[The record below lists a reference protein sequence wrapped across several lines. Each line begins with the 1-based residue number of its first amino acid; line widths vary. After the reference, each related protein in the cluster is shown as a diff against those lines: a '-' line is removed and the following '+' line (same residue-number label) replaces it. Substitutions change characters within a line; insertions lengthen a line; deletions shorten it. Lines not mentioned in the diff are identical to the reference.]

1 MTSMDRSNSVKNNTL
16 TLPQLARRAAAMLCA
31 ALAGLAL
38 AGRAA
43 AQATGPLP
51 ASPSQPTPYQ
61 SPLFHNGGAQDPLPA
76 GVPSLF
82 LDSRLQGTPSGL
94 IGGVPTQ
101 IPSYLLGNYD
111 PNNPPTTAG
120 VHYPEHFADGQD
132 PPFGWNAP
140 FDYVPQSVGL
150 QSEDDNDTT
159 APTSG
164 PPATAGFTAT
174 SGWQQVTVDGANG
187 SIASPAAGTATN
199 AEYLR
204 LPAGTDGTATWQL
217 VEPVAGSYT
226 VNVNLPNDLP
236 DINGNPEPRS
246 TDVTYFITVRDAG
259 GVITFSGNATIS
271 QTEANA
277 NQFLAGPFQ
286 IVAGGSVTVTLPR
299 NVATGFNND
308 PKNPYFLVADSMT
321 LQVAVGD
328 VQSTPTVINTESYP
342 EDFKRAQYWGISV
355 PDPGAPPLTVKTTVA
370 DNAPP
375 DVNGTTPILHS
386 GDPAKAGIQSG
397 AVDPRRRIRQLV
409 YFGRREPVYA
419 RSVTLDDSQTGFG
432 NPGGA
437 GPVNDAS
444 ATNGEYRRY
453 GVSAGGYTAT
463 STPVASWLLTVP
475 TAVSA
480 TGYFINVH
488 LPRTPQAGQPNAP
501 ENRLGRVTYTVT
513 DAANNAVISG
523 PVTISQR
530 TFGTD
535 LIVTLPTGALTL
547 DPVKYPKIKVNL
559 FSLTGT
565 NGAPGANTYV
575 VADSVS
581 LTTGNGQGAIY
592 CVDGFT
598 GGVVWRYETP
608 NTPNAG
614 SAPVYSSPAVAKIN
628 VLVTPATATAPA
640 IYANKLVVI
649 VGDNNGLV
657 YCLDAIGNGDGTSN
671 ANAIDP
677 TSSQPIYGAQPGYG
691 TTAPAFDPLNPHI
704 GTTSEYW
711 IYRPD
716 PNLPKYVSG
725 ANAGAVKPQFA
736 FDVSSDLPVPAAFNT
751 ASPTLFVDP
760 NVPTTPDATGTIPA
774 YNGAPPSNAT
784 VYVGNSNGVLY
795 ALDALGVATG
805 GDTQAAFDASG
816 EKFNGSLDV
825 RRSAGHFKFLADGT
839 TPDPQFDPTDGFA
852 PTPQPKWWFTLRGAD
867 PNSPDNPSFADIES
881 APALYIATTVT
892 SVTLAGGATT
902 TTNIYAPTVY
912 IGSAHEMEATS
923 NIGRLYALNGLYGPA
938 GNNGRSDPSTAAGAP
953 GSFNYNIGQRPQINN
968 ADATDWA
975 FPDAYDRTGTD
986 VTKNN
991 HGQSSDKRPRPA
1003 LGNITGSP
1011 VVFTN
1016 ATNFNGITHETNTA
1030 RQTRIY
1036 FAANSGLETI
1046 TAGRKAATRP
1056 DEAQTGRI
1064 WAVNLDGSVGTT
1076 TNSARGVWAFPAAND
1091 PNNAANDTVVEPS
1104 PPMGAFL
1111 HATPAMGFVQFPTTI
1126 TNGDSSTYA
1135 PTDVINTGANGIKGQ
1150 SVPMLYVATRGV
1162 NDTALYAI
1170 DVDGGS
1176 DAQRLI
1182 YRQPSPDSAI
1192 FQSSP
1197 VLITNASV
1205 QGGNGGSV
1213 FVTGGSSFYDYSATP
1228 VSNPIVGQA
1237 FPLIRLNKT
1246 YTTFGPFS
1254 SPAVSATDTSDELTT
1269 AELNAYKAAT
1279 GRTTTVTD
1287 WVYVG
1292 DSTSGL
1298 CRGFTPRDGADAG
1311 IPADAFNAAIPP
1323 YVNPPTATD
1332 LSAPLQAYLVDET
1345 HKKSINYSDRLPF
1358 GKDASGNLAPLPVYE
1373 WGQNVYIRFANAV
1386 PPGTDLTKIVYDQ
1399 SSQTTP
1405 AEGTIGYLQG
1415 GALEFDLSDATQGAN
1430 GTAVNQADHKVI
1442 PPVLITVPGNNSP
1455 LPNGFIQRAD
1465 TDTVNVLRDAS
1476 GKQYI
1481 GAYTYT
1487 IADGSALLNTPGSRR
1502 QVINATQTVEA
1513 YKFTGGRW
1521 SDQGRTKLVAFISN
1535 GNEVTRNTGTA
1546 AAPSYVLSKV
1556 PPIDQPTFGILNPLA
1571 VRGGGTDLFGKN
1583 NGAAVPMG
1591 DTLGPFRGIAN
1602 TTGTISNDPY
1612 DLKALA
1618 NGNEIPQAPPPSSAG
1633 GGGIINPIKPLNDVA
1648 NAAFFPPTIP
1658 NVVVTATGLIRHN
1671 DSGDNADAT
1680 AQAMP
1685 PSGSVNFNTNDGLKV
1700 PTGLPPGSLPI
1711 ANFGSTFAPYALDL
1725 GDRSALG
1732 LIAQGL
1738 RAKANTTSGG
1748 GDAGLYWN
1756 DNTANATGHDSV
1768 VNFLPWET
1776 APPVGSFLNGSTN
1789 SSQDYPNIS
1798 PSNISVILHPYNG
1811 GAADMTLGQANLTR
1825 AVAGTSSAGT
1835 NTDVV
1840 RTRTVYANPVQF
1852 HVSVQRFQSANQQL
1866 YREFP
1871 KFPNQPVS
1879 PTSSNYDLSGQISP
1893 ADLTTNAN
1901 NTFPMGY
1908 VTTRRIY
1915 VPNRNGFYR
1924 NGAAFREV
1932 RVYTGVPPDYGIQMA
1947 DATVA
1952 EGPVPSGFGIQTSHD
1967 GSLNPTNPLDPTS
1980 PLGTFNPYNLL
1991 FQDYFQPLTIHNTG
2005 NVNLLNVHLDQKQLR
2020 PINGIPTPVA
2030 LPLVSD
2036 ALDNTSFI
2044 PGYDYQDITGARFG
2058 RFGANNTPEQSYLI
2072 RSSLDTDLVIPYGHN
2087 PYIVKDPNTGAT
2099 HLDVYP
2105 GATFHKAQV
2114 GSAQP
2119 SALSVPDA
2127 PDSFTPGATLD
2138 VAPVN
2143 PQTKAANPYPTLQ
2156 ADPNNYGLPYKTA
2169 PFVSAAIPFGTPVG
2183 SYHGLL
2189 QAFEGVD
2196 PTGYSTVAAGND
2208 PGSVKQGPYALQG
2221 AFSGLTRLIF
2231 PPRYG
2236 GAVGGIGTPNPNNPL
2251 PDTILSTQGGSDA
2264 TGAPNPAVSLM
2275 PNSTP
2280 TATVLNVKVVE
2291 DRMTDGA
2298 TYGGVPMVDQPP
2310 LPNNTP
2316 PYTPPPA
2323 VPDFAP
2329 AAYRDKNS
2337 GNLSVYWTSG
2347 RGARTSANAQFNIYQ
2362 ALVPMV
2368 NGAFLPVNPAA
2379 TNTYVPQ
2386 WWTSLA
2392 NDSAGYT
2399 GTYPF
2404 RTLNPALA
2412 ANAGTNSGLTI
2423 AQDAQNLGT
2432 VYAFGVNVQAPPL
2445 PGVSAYQNTLLC
2457 YPVTASTGALG
2468 SAQPITNDPTQV
2480 KYGVKGLSC
2489 LPSPGQPQ
2497 IFTRNLWAFWTAT
2510 TRGRTAIYYNSQD
2523 PTTNL
2528 WVPAGGSNTPS
2539 TIGLLPIPAGLTAVA
2554 DPAPLLVF
2562 GNVLVNGTPQLQAT
2576 IEVTYSGTAP
2586 DGNVDLYQSRYQP
2599 DGAPTNPKPYQLDL
2613 VPFPAVTEILTA
2625 TGQPGGWYQARDVA
2639 WSRTSQLN
2647 LFVGGQP
2654 ILYDTSVTPAKPLFS
2669 RAVFD
2674 KASGLLVL
2682 TGIQNRVI
2690 SSAPTTIYAFANTA
2704 PTGTVT
2710 AYVDL
2715 ATGRVRFTATPNATV
2730 TAFFSP
2736 LARRITN
2743 DSRADTGPITFLD
2756 GNYKVNAAA
2765 PYLNGVKAD
2774 RRWYVWRKSGAGG
2787 ATPSASLYYKTQRLT
2802 LFLPSPIGISI
2813 PSSGNPATLLL
2824 KSVIVNG
2831 TDVTPYV
2838 DVDYARGRIYFPI
2851 DANGTITEGQTATV
2865 TYAPANTVTATN
2877 TQGNN
2882 ITTASDTLHTIQWQD
2897 EEHTGGAPPPTDT
2910 PTGLSAVT
2918 DTLLPIAQVV
2928 NENNVSAFLDT
2939 DAYNNYYTSPT
2950 NFNLSYP
2957 HKVWLF
2963 WNSTRNGTADLYY
2976 ETINPLF
2983 TAGP

>member
-16 TLPQLARRAAAMLCA
+16 TIPKLARRAAAMLCA

-43 AQATGPLP
+43 AQVTGPLP
-51 ASPSQPTPYQ
+51 ASPGQPTPYQ
-61 SPLFHNGGAQDPLPA
+61 SPLFHNGGAQDPLPT

-101 IPSYLLGNYD
+101 IPSYLLGDYD

-120 VHYPEHFADGQD
+120 AHFPEHFADGQD
-132 PPFGWNAP
+132 PPGFWNAP
-140 FDYVPQSVGL
+140 FDYVPRGAGR
-150 QSEDDNDTT
+150 QSEDDSDTT

-199 AEYLR
+199 GEYLR
-204 LPAGTDGTATWQL
+204 LPSGTDGTATWQL

-236 DINGNPEPRS
+236 DINNNVEPRS
-246 TDVTYFITVRDAG
+246 TNVTYFIVVRDAG

-271 QTEANA
+271 QTDANA
-277 NQFLAGPFQ
+277 NEFLAGPFQ
-286 IVAGGSVTVTLPR
+286 VVAGGSVTVTLPR
-299 NVATGFNND
+299 NVATGLNND
-308 PKNPYFLVADSMT
+308 PKNPYYIVADSMT

-328 VQSTPTVINTESYP
+328 VQSTPTAINYESYP
-342 EDFKRAQYWGISV
+342 EDFKRAKYWGRSR
-355 PDPGAPPLTVKTTVA
+355 PTAPAVGTTPA
-370 DNAPP
+370 QQNAPP
-375 DVNGTTPILHS
+375 DT
-386 GDPAKAGIQSG
+386 DPASG
-397 AVDPRRRIRQLV
+397 APNLRSGATDMNDPGHVYPVHAANANHRIRQLV
-409 YFGRREPVYA
+409 YFGRREPVLT
-419 RSVTLDDSQTGFG
+419 RSVTLDDSQTGFTTT
-432 NPGGA
+432 GG
-437 GPVNDAS
+437 GQVSDVS

-453 GVSAGGYTAT
+453 TVSSAAT
-463 STPVASWLLTVP
+463 TQPVASWTLTTP
-475 TAVSA
+475 TTASA
-480 TGYFINVH
+480 NGYFINVH
-488 LPRTPQAGQPNAP
+488 IPRIPQAGQLLSPT
-501 ENRLGRVTYTVT
+501 ENRLGRTIYTVT
-513 DAANNAVISG
+513 DATTGAILG
-523 PVTISQR
+523 LGKPVTISQK

-535 LIVTLPTGALTL
+535 LIATLPTGALALT
-547 DPVKYPKIKVNL
+547 PGQKINVNL
-559 FSLTGT
+559 FNFIGT
-565 NGAPGANTYV
+565 NTIPTAPTTYV

-592 CVDGFT
+592 CVDGFN
-598 GGVVWRYETP
+598 GDVVWRFETP

-614 SAPVYSSPAVAKIN
+614 SAPVYSSPAVARIN
-628 VLVTPATATAPA
+628 VLVTPAGPGGTPA
-640 IYANKLVVI
+640 AVYANKLVVI

-677 TSSQPIYGAQPGYG
+677 ASGQPIYGAQPSYG
-691 TTAPAFDPLNPHI
+691 TTAPAFDPLNPHV

-716 PNLPKYVSG
+716 PNLPKYVFG

-751 ASPTLFVDP
+751 ASPTVFVDP
-760 NVPTTPDATGTIPA
+760 NVPTAPDASGSIPA
-774 YNGAPPSNAT
+774 FNGAPPSNAT

-839 TPDPQFDPTDGFA
+839 TPDPQFVPADGFA

-902 TTNIYAPTVY
+902 TTNTYAPTVY

-953 GSFNYNIGQRPQINN
+953 GSFNYNIGQRPQIKTG
-968 ADATDWA
+968 DATDWA

-991 HGQSSDKRPRPA
+991 QGQSSDKRPRPA
-1003 LGNITGSP
+1003 LGNLTGSP

-1036 FAANSGLETI
+1036 FAANSGLETT

-1076 TNSARGVWAFPAAND
+1076 TNSTRGVWAFPAAND

-1111 HATPAMGFVQFPTTI
+1111 HATPAMGFVQFPKTI
-1126 TNGDSSTYA
+1126 TNGDGSAYA
-1135 PTDVINTGANGIKGQ
+1135 PTDAINNGANGIKGQ

-1162 NDTALYAI
+1162 DDTALYAI
-1170 DVDGGS
+1170 DVDGG
-1176 DAQRLI
+1176 DDTQRLI
-1182 YRQPSPDSAI
+1182 YREASPDGTI

-1197 VLITNASV
+1197 ALITNASA

-1213 FVTGGSSFYDYSATP
+1213 FLTGGSTFYDYSATP
-1228 VSNPIVGQA
+1228 VSSPFGGQN

-1246 YTTFGPFS
+1246 YTTYGPFS
-1254 SPAVSATDTSDELTT
+1254 SPTVSATETT
-1269 AELNAYKAAT
+1269 DLLPGAT
-1279 GRTTTVTD
+1279 GPIMTD

-1292 DSTSGL
+1292 DSNDGL
-1298 CRGFTPRDGADAG
+1298 CKALTPIDAADIG
-1311 IPADAFNAAIPP
+1311 IPIDALNAI
-1323 YVNPPTATD
+1323 NPPGPNPPDAPD
-1332 LSAPLQAYLVDET
+1332 LSAPLQAYLVDES
-1345 HKKSINYSDRLPF
+1345 HKKSTNFSDRLPI
-1358 GKDASGNLAPLPVYE
+1358 GKTAPLPVYE

-1399 SSQTTP
+1399 SNQTTP
-1405 AEGTIGYLQG
+1405 VEGTIGYAQG
-1415 GALEFDLSDATQGAN
+1415 GALEFDLSDAMQGAN
-1430 GTAVNQADHKVI
+1430 GAAVTPADHAVI

-1465 TDTVNVLRDAS
+1465 TDTINVLRDKY

-1487 IADGSALLNTPGSRR
+1487 IADGSERLNTPGSRR
-1502 QVINATQTVEA
+1502 RVLNATQTVEVWQ
-1513 YKFTGGRW
+1513 FTNGQW
-1521 SDQGRTKLVAFISN
+1521 SDKNRTTKLVAFISN

-1546 AAPSYVLSKV
+1546 AAPVYVLSPV
-1556 PPIDQPTFGILNPLA
+1556 PPVDQPTFGILNPLA

-1583 NGAAVPMG
+1583 NGAALPIG
-1591 DTLGPFRGIAN
+1591 DTLGPFRGIVN

-1618 NGNEIPQAPPPSSAG
+1618 NGNEIPQAPPPSSSG
-1633 GGGIINPIKPLNDVA
+1633 GGGVINPIKPLNDVA

-1700 PTGLPPGSLPI
+1700 PTGLPL

-1776 APPVGSFLNGSTN
+1776 PPPAGSFLNGSTN

-1852 HVSVQRFQSANQQL
+1852 HVSVPRFQSANQQL
-1866 YREFP
+1866 YREFR
-1871 KFPNQPVS
+1871 NQPVS
-1879 PTSSNYDLSGQISP
+1879 ATSSNYDLSGQISP

-1908 VTTRRIY
+1908 VTTRLIY
-1915 VPNRNGFYR
+1915 VPDRNGSYR
-1924 NGAAFREV
+1924 TGAAFREV

-1952 EGPVPSGFGIQTSHD
+1952 EGPVPSGFGVQTSHD

-2020 PINGIPTPVA
+2020 PINGTPTPVA

-2044 PGYDYQDITGARFG
+2044 PGYDPNGALTGPRFG
-2058 RFGANNTPEQSYLI
+2058 KFGANNEQEDSYLI
-2072 RSSLDTDLVIPYGHN
+2072 RSSLDSDLVAAYGHN
-2087 PYIVKDPNTGAT
+2087 PAIANGTVNGTP
-2099 HLDVYP
+2099 LLSIYP

-2114 GSAQP
+2114 GSGQP
-2119 SALSVPDA
+2119 STLFVPDS
-2127 PDSFTPGATLD
+2127 PEGFTPGASLNVPQTNHPTLD
-2138 VAPVN
+2138 SDPSNTYTYNSTGSPV
-2143 PQTKAANPYPTLQ
+2143 Q
-2156 ADPNNYGLPYKTA
+2156 LPFKTS

-2183 SYHGLL
+2183 SYHGSL
-2189 QAFEGVD
+2189 QLFEGLD
-2196 PTGYSTVAAGND
+2196 PRGYSTVVTNS
-2208 PGSVKQGPYALQG
+2208 PGGSGTYT
-2221 AFSGLTRLIF
+2221 GLTAQIF
-2231 PPRYG
+2231 PPKYG
-2236 GAVGGIGTPNPNNPL
+2236 GAVGGLGVPAPVANGRPR
-2251 PDTILSTQGGSDA
+2251 DTIEI
-2264 TGAPNPAVSLM
+2264 APSGSLM
-2275 PNSTP
+2275 PNSSTSSTGP

-2291 DRMTDGA
+2291 DRMTDGS
-2298 TYGGVPMVDQPP
+2298 TYGAVPQIDPFGAGPKDKNGIP
-2310 LPNNTP
+2310 LST
-2316 PYTPPPA
+2316 
-2323 VPDFAP
+2323 PDFAP
-2329 AAYRDKNS
+2329 AAFRDPTS
-2337 GNLSVYWTSG
+2337 GNLSIYWTSG
-2347 RGARTSANAQFNIYQ
+2347 RTTTNSTSPFNVWAAN
-2362 ALVPMV
+2362 VP
-2368 NGAFLPVNPAA
+2368 F
-2379 TNTYVPQ
+2379 
-2386 WWTSLA
+2386 
-2392 NDSAGYT
+2392 
-2399 GTYPF
+2399 
-2404 RTLNPALA
+2404 TLNPAN
-2412 ANAGTNSGLTI
+2412 NATQQGYFLPSDPTQYWWKPVAPLTSGTGTNSGLTV
-2423 AQDAQNLGT
+2423 AQDSLNLSSF
-2432 VYAFGVNVQAPPL
+2432 YAFGVNVQSTATTP
-2445 PGVSAYQNTLLC
+2445 YNNTLFAF
-2457 YPVTASTGALG
+2457 PITPRTGGLG
-2468 SAQPITNDPTQV
+2468 AGAPITNDPTQV
-2480 KYGVKGLSC
+2480 KYGVKGLIANSRTNFKR
-2489 LPSPGQPQ
+2489 S
-2497 IFTRNLWAFWTAT
+2497 LWAFWTAT
-2510 TRGRTAIYYNSQD
+2510 TRGRTAIYYNSAD
-2523 PTTNL
+2523 PASTTGSPWL
-2528 WVPAGGSNTPS
+2528 PVPGSTPPS
-2539 TIGLLPIPAGLTAVA
+2539 TTGLLPIPAGLTAVA
-2554 DPAPLLVF
+2554 DPAPMLMY
-2562 GNVLVNGTPQLQAT
+2562 GNVSTASGPQLEAT

-2599 DGAPTNPKPYQLDL
+2599 DGTPGNPKPYQLDL
-2613 VPFPAVTEILTA
+2613 LPFPAVTEILTA

>member
-43 AQATGPLP
+43 AQVTGPLP
-51 ASPSQPTPYQ
+51 ASPGQPTPYQ
-61 SPLFHNGGAQDPLPA
+61 SPLFHNGGAQDPLPT

-120 VHYPEHFADGQD
+120 SHFPEHFADGQD
-132 PPFGWNAP
+132 PPGFWNAP
-140 FDYVPQSVGL
+140 FDYVPRGAGL
-150 QSEDDNDTT
+150 QTEDDSDTT

-199 AEYLR
+199 GEYLR
-204 LPAGTDGTATWQL
+204 LPSGTDGTATWQL

-236 DINGNPEPRS
+236 DINNNVEPRS
-246 TDVTYFITVRDAG
+246 TNVTYFIVVRDAG

-271 QTEANA
+271 QTDANA
-277 NQFLAGPFQ
+277 NEFLAGPFQ
-286 IVAGGSVTVTLPR
+286 VVAGGSVTVTLPR
-299 NVATGFNND
+299 NVATGLNND
-308 PKNPYFLVADSMT
+308 PKNPYYIVADSMT

-328 VQSTPTVINTESYP
+328 VQSTPTAINYESYP
-342 EDFKRAQYWGISV
+342 EDFKRAKYWGRSR
-355 PDPGAPPLTVKTTVA
+355 PTGTAPAVGTTPA
-370 DNAPP
+370 QQNAPP
-375 DVNGTTPILHS
+375 DTDPASGAPILR
-386 GDPAKAGIQSG
+386 SG
-397 AVDPRRRIRQLV
+397 ATDANDPGRVYPVHAADARHRIRQLV
-409 YFGRREPVYA
+409 YFGRREPVLT
-419 RSVTLDDSQTGFG
+419 RSVTLDDSQTGFTS
-432 NPGGA
+432 A
-437 GPVNDAS
+437 GIASQQNDFS

-453 GVSAGGYTAT
+453 GVSAGSYTAA

-535 LIVTLPTGALTL
+535 LIVTLPTGAL
-547 DPVKYPKIKVNL
+547 DPVLHPQIKVNL
-559 FSLTGT
+559 FNLTGT
-565 NGAPGANTYV
+565 ASAPGATYV

-592 CVDGFT
+592 CVDGFN
-598 GGVVWRYETP
+598 GGVVWRFETP

-614 SAPVYSSPAVAKIN
+614 SAPVYSSPAVARIN
-628 VLVTPATATAPA
+628 VLVTPAGPGGTPA
-640 IYANKLVVI
+640 AVYANKLVVI

-677 TSSQPIYGAQPGYG
+677 ASGQPIYGAQPGYG
-691 TTAPAFDPLNPHI
+691 TPAPAFDPANPHV

-751 ASPTLFVDP
+751 ASPTVFVDP
-760 NVPTTPDATGTIPA
+760 NVPTAPDATGTIPA
-774 YNGAPPSNAT
+774 FNGAPPSNAT

-805 GDTQAAFDASG
+805 GDTQAAFNASG

-825 RRSAGHFKFLADGT
+825 RPSAGHFKFLANGT
-839 TPDPQFDPTDGFA
+839 TPDPQFDPADGFA

-953 GSFNYNIGQRPQINN
+953 GSFNYNIGQRPQINTG
-968 ADATDWA
+968 DATDWA
-975 FPDAYDRTGTD
+975 FPDAYDRTGGD
-986 VTKNN
+986 VTSGNK
-991 HGQSSDKRPRPA
+991 GQSSDKKPRPA

-1036 FAANSGLETI
+1036 FAANSGLETT

-1076 TNSARGVWAFPAAND
+1076 TNSTRGVWAFPSAND

-1126 TNGDSSTYA
+1126 TNGDGSAYA
-1135 PTDVINTGANGIKGQ
+1135 PTDAINNGANGIKGQ

-1162 NDTALYAI
+1162 DDTALYAI
-1170 DVDGGS
+1170 DVDGG
-1176 DAQRLI
+1176 DDTQRLI
-1182 YRQPSPDSAI
+1182 YREASPDGTI

-1197 VLITNASV
+1197 ALITNASA

-1213 FVTGGSSFYDYSATP
+1213 FLTGGSTFYDYSATP
-1228 VSNPIVGQA
+1228 VSSPFGGQN

-1246 YTTFGPFS
+1246 YTTYGPFS
-1254 SPAVSATDTSDELTT
+1254 SPTVSATETT
-1269 AELNAYKAAT
+1269 DLLPGAT
-1279 GRTTTVTD
+1279 GPIMTD

-1292 DSTSGL
+1292 DSNDGL
-1298 CRGFTPRDGADAG
+1298 CKALTPIDAADIG
-1311 IPADAFNAAIPP
+1311 IPIDALNAI
-1323 YVNPPTATD
+1323 NPPGPNPPDAPD
-1332 LSAPLQAYLVDET
+1332 LSAPLQAYLVDES
-1345 HKKSINYSDRLPF
+1345 HKKSTNFSDRLPI
-1358 GKDASGNLAPLPVYE
+1358 GKTAPLPVYE

-1399 SSQTTP
+1399 SNQTTP
-1405 AEGTIGYLQG
+1405 VEGTIGYAQG
-1415 GALEFDLSDATQGAN
+1415 GALEFDLSDAMQGAN
-1430 GTAVNQADHKVI
+1430 GAAVTPADHAVI

-1465 TDTVNVLRDAS
+1465 TDTINVLRDKY

-1487 IADGSALLNTPGSRR
+1487 IADGSERLNTPGSRR
-1502 QVINATQTVEA
+1502 RVLNATQTVKV
-1513 YKFTGGRW
+1513 YKYQVGGGFKPTG
-1521 SDQGRTKLVAFISN
+1521 QTTKLVAFISN

-1546 AAPSYVLSKV
+1546 AAPVYVLSPV
-1556 PPIDQPTFGILNPLA
+1556 PPVDQPTFGILNPLA

-1583 NGAAVPMG
+1583 NGAALPIG
-1591 DTLGPFRGIAN
+1591 DTLGPFRGIVN

-1618 NGNEIPQAPPPSSAG
+1618 NGNKIPQAPPPSSSG
-1633 GGGIINPIKPLNDVA
+1633 GGGVINPIKPLNDAA

-1700 PTGLPPGSLPI
+1700 PTGLPL

-1776 APPVGSFLNGSTN
+1776 PPPAGSFLNGSTN

-1852 HVSVQRFQSANQQL
+1852 HVSVPRFQSANQQL
-1866 YREFP
+1866 YREFR
-1871 KFPNQPVS
+1871 NQPVS
-1879 PTSSNYDLSGQISP
+1879 ATSSNYDLSGQISP

-1908 VTTRRIY
+1908 VTTRLIY
-1915 VPNRNGFYR
+1915 VPDRNGSYR
-1924 NGAAFREV
+1924 TGAAFREV

-1952 EGPVPSGFGIQTSHD
+1952 EGPVPSGFGVQTSHD

-2020 PINGIPTPVA
+2020 PINGTPTPVA

-2044 PGYDYQDITGARFG
+2044 PGYDPNGALTGPRFG
-2058 RFGANNTPEQSYLI
+2058 KFGANNEQEDSYLI
-2072 RSSLDTDLVIPYGHN
+2072 RSSLDSDLVAAYGHN
-2087 PYIVKDPNTGAT
+2087 PAIANGTVNGTVNGTP
-2099 HLDVYP
+2099 LLSIYP

-2114 GSAQP
+2114 GSGQP
-2119 SALSVPDA
+2119 STLFVPDS
-2127 PDSFTPGATLD
+2127 PEGFTPGASLNVPQTNHPTLD
-2138 VAPVN
+2138 SDPSNTYTYNSTGSPV
-2143 PQTKAANPYPTLQ
+2143 Q
-2156 ADPNNYGLPYKTA
+2156 LPFKTS

-2183 SYHGLL
+2183 SYHGSL
-2189 QAFEGVD
+2189 QLFEGLD
-2196 PTGYSTVAAGND
+2196 PRGYSTVVTNS
-2208 PGSVKQGPYALQG
+2208 PGGSGTYT
-2221 AFSGLTRLIF
+2221 GLTAQIF
-2231 PPRYG
+2231 PPKYG
-2236 GAVGGIGTPNPNNPL
+2236 GAVGGLGVPAPVANGRPR
-2251 PDTILSTQGGSDA
+2251 DTIEI
-2264 TGAPNPAVSLM
+2264 APSGSLM
-2275 PNSTP
+2275 PNSSTSSTGP

-2291 DRMTDGA
+2291 DRMTDGS
-2298 TYGGVPMVDQPP
+2298 TYGAVPQIDPFGAGPKDKNGIP
-2310 LPNNTP
+2310 LST
-2316 PYTPPPA
+2316 
-2323 VPDFAP
+2323 PDFAP
-2329 AAYRDKNS
+2329 AAFRDPTS
-2337 GNLSVYWTSG
+2337 GNLSIYWTSG
-2347 RGARTSANAQFNIYQ
+2347 RTTTNSTSPFNVWAAN
-2362 ALVPMV
+2362 VP
-2368 NGAFLPVNPAA
+2368 F
-2379 TNTYVPQ
+2379 
-2386 WWTSLA
+2386 
-2392 NDSAGYT
+2392 
-2399 GTYPF
+2399 
-2404 RTLNPALA
+2404 TLNPAN
-2412 ANAGTNSGLTI
+2412 NATQQGYFLPSDPTQYWWKPVAPLTSGTGTNSGLTV
-2423 AQDAQNLGT
+2423 AQDSLNLSSF
-2432 VYAFGVNVQAPPL
+2432 YAFGVNVQSTATTP
-2445 PGVSAYQNTLLC
+2445 YNNTLFAF
-2457 YPVTASTGALG
+2457 PITPRTGGLG
-2468 SAQPITNDPTQV
+2468 AGAPITNDPTQV
-2480 KYGVKGLSC
+2480 KYGVKGLIANSRTNFKH
-2489 LPSPGQPQ
+2489 S
-2497 IFTRNLWAFWTAT
+2497 LWAFWTAT
-2510 TRGRTAIYYNSQD
+2510 TRGRTAIYYNSAD
-2523 PTTNL
+2523 PASTTGSPWL
-2528 WVPAGGSNTPS
+2528 PVPGSTPPS
-2539 TIGLLPIPAGLTAVA
+2539 TTGLLPIPAGLTAVA
-2554 DPAPLLVF
+2554 DPAPMLMY
-2562 GNVLVNGTPQLQAT
+2562 GNVSTASGPQLEAT

-2599 DGAPTNPKPYQLDL
+2599 DGTPGNPKPYQLDL
-2613 VPFPAVTEILTA
+2613 LPFPAVTEILTA

>member
-1 MTSMDRSNSVKNNTL
+1 MDRSNSVKNNTL

-31 ALAGLAL
+31 ALAGLGL
-38 AGRAA
+38 ARGAA
-43 AQATGPLP
+43 AQGPLP
-51 ASPSQPTPYQ
+51 ASPTVPTPYQ
-61 SPLFHNGGAQDPLPA
+61 SPLFHNGGAQDPPPT

-132 PPFGWNAP
+132 PPGFWNAP
-140 FDYVPQSVGL
+140 FDYVPRGAGL
-150 QSEDDNDTT
+150 QTEDDSDTT

-187 SIASPAAGTATN
+187 SIASPAAGTATHG
-199 AEYLR
+199 EYLR
-204 LPAGTDGTATWQL
+204 LPSGTDGTATWQL

-236 DINGNPEPRS
+236 DINNNVEPRS
-246 TDVTYFITVRDAG
+246 TNVTYFIVVRDAG

-271 QTEANA
+271 QTDANA
-277 NQFLAGPFQ
+277 NEFLAGPFQ
-286 IVAGGSVTVTLPR
+286 VVAGGSVTVTLPR
-299 NVATGFNND
+299 NVTTGLNND
-308 PKNPYFLVADSMT
+308 PKNPYYIVADSMR

-328 VQSTPTVINTESYP
+328 VQSTPTAINYESYP
-342 EDFKRAQYWGISV
+342 EDFKRAKYWGRSR
-355 PDPGAPPLTVKTTVA
+355 PTAPAVGTTPA
-370 DNAPP
+370 QQNAPP
-375 DVNGTTPILHS
+375 DTDPASGAPILR
-386 GDPAKAGIQSG
+386 SG
-397 AVDPRRRIRQLV
+397 ATDANDPGRVYPVHAADARHRIRQLV
-409 YFGRREPVYA
+409 YFGRREPVLT
-419 RSVTLDDSQTGFG
+419 RSVTLDDSQTGFTTT
-432 NPGGA
+432 GG
-437 GPVNDAS
+437 GQVSDVS

-453 GVSAGGYTAT
+453 TVSSAAT
-463 STPVASWLLTVP
+463 TQPVASWTLTTP
-475 TAVSA
+475 TTASA
-480 TGYFINVH
+480 NGYFINVH
-488 LPRTPQAGQPNAP
+488 IPRIPQAGQLLSPT
-501 ENRLGRVTYTVT
+501 ENRLGRTIYTVT
-513 DAANNAVISG
+513 DATTGAILG
-523 PVTISQR
+523 LGKPVTISQK

-535 LIVTLPTGALTL
+535 LIATLPTGALALT
-547 DPVKYPKIKVNL
+547 PGQKINVNL
-559 FSLTGT
+559 FNFIGT
-565 NGAPGANTYV
+565 NTIPTAPTTYV

-592 CVDGFT
+592 CVDGFN
-598 GGVVWRYETP
+598 GDVVWRFETP

-614 SAPVYSSPAVAKIN
+614 SAPVYSSPAVARIN
-628 VLVTPATATAPA
+628 VLVTPAGPGGTPA
-640 IYANKLVVI
+640 AVYANKLVVI

-671 ANAIDP
+671 AKAIDP
-677 TSSQPIYGAQPGYG
+677 ASGQPIYGLQPSYG
-691 TTAPAFDPLNPHI
+691 TTAPAFDPLNPHV

-716 PNLPKYVSG
+716 PNLPKYVFG

-751 ASPTLFVDP
+751 ASPTVFVDP
-760 NVPTTPDATGTIPA
+760 NVPTAPDASGSIPA
-774 YNGAPPSNAT
+774 FNGAPPSNAT

-805 GDTQAAFDASG
+805 GDTRAAFDASG

-825 RRSAGHFKFLADGT
+825 RPSAGHFKFLADGT
-839 TPDPQFDPTDGFA
+839 TPDPQFVPGDGFA

-902 TTNIYAPTVY
+902 TTNTYAPTVY

-953 GSFNYNIGQRPQINN
+953 GSFNYNIGQRPQINTG
-968 ADATDWA
+968 DATDWA
-975 FPDAYDRTGTD
+975 FPDAYDRTDTD

-991 HGQSSDKRPRPA
+991 QGQSSDKRPRPA
-1003 LGNITGSP
+1003 LGNLTGSP

-1036 FAANSGLETI
+1036 FAANSGLETT

-1076 TNSARGVWAFPAAND
+1076 TNSTRGVWAFPAAND

-1111 HATPAMGFVQFPTTI
+1111 HATPAMGFVQFPKTI
-1126 TNGDSSTYA
+1126 TNGDGSAYA
-1135 PTDVINTGANGIKGQ
+1135 PTDAINNGANGIKGQ

-1162 NDTALYAI
+1162 DDTALYAI
-1170 DVDGGS
+1170 DVDGG
-1176 DAQRLI
+1176 DDTQRLI
-1182 YRQPSPDSAI
+1182 YREASPVGTF

-1197 VLITNASV
+1197 ALITNASA

-1213 FVTGGSSFYDYSATP
+1213 FLTGGSTFYDYSATP
-1228 VSNPIVGQA
+1228 VSSPLGGQN

-1246 YTTFGPFS
+1246 YTTYGPFS
-1254 SPAVSATDTSDELTT
+1254 SPTVSATETT
-1269 AELNAYKAAT
+1269 DLLPGAT
-1279 GRTTTVTD
+1279 GPIMTD

-1292 DSTSGL
+1292 DSNDGL
-1298 CRGFTPRDGADAG
+1298 CKALTPIDAADIG
-1311 IPADAFNAAIPP
+1311 IPIDALNAI
-1323 YVNPPTATD
+1323 NPPGPNPPDAPD
-1332 LSAPLQAYLVDET
+1332 LSAPLQAYLVDES
-1345 HKKSINYSDRLPF
+1345 HKKSTNFSDRLPI
-1358 GKDASGNLAPLPVYE
+1358 GKTAPLPVYE

-1399 SSQTTP
+1399 SNQTTP
-1405 AEGTIGYLQG
+1405 VEGTIGYAQG
-1415 GALEFDLSDATQGAN
+1415 GALEFDLSDAMQGAN
-1430 GTAVNQADHKVI
+1430 GAAVTPADHAVI

-1465 TDTVNVLRDAS
+1465 TDTINVLRDKY

-1487 IADGSALLNTPGSRR
+1487 IADGSERLNTPGSRR
-1502 QVINATQTVEA
+1502 RVLNATQTVEVWQ
-1513 YKFTGGRW
+1513 FTNGQW
-1521 SDQGRTKLVAFISN
+1521 SDKNRTTKLVAFISN

-1546 AAPSYVLSKV
+1546 AAPVYVLSPV
-1556 PPIDQPTFGILNPLA
+1556 PPVDQPTFGILNPLA

-1583 NGAAVPMG
+1583 NGAALPIG
-1591 DTLGPFRGIAN
+1591 DTLGPFRGIVN

-1633 GGGIINPIKPLNDVA
+1633 GGGVINPIKPLNDPA

-1852 HVSVQRFQSANQQL
+1852 HVSVLRFQPANQQL
-1866 YREFP
+1866 YRELP

-1952 EGPVPSGFGIQTSHD
+1952 EGPVPSGFGIQT
-1967 GSLNPTNPLDPTS
+1967 GSYGIQTNTYGLLEDPVSASNPLGS
-1980 PLGTFNPYNLL
+1980 HTFEPYNQK
-1991 FQDYFQPLTIHNTG
+1991 FQGYFLPLTIHNTG
-2005 NVNLLNVHLDQKQLR
+2005 NVNLLNVHLDQKQNYNSR
-2020 PINGIPTPVA
+2020 FTP
-2030 LPLVSD
+2030 LLLISD
-2036 ALDNTSFI
+2036 ALDPTSAI
-2044 PGYDYQDITGARFG
+2044 PGYDNNAALTGQRSGTFG
-2058 RFGANNTPEQSYLI
+2058 SIPELPFLV
-2072 RSSLDTDLVIPYGHN
+2072 RSSLDTDLAAAFGHN
-2087 PYIVKDPNTGAT
+2087 PYILNGTPSNGTP
-2099 HLDVYP
+2099 LINIYP
-2105 GATFHKAQV
+2105 GTTFHKAQV
-2114 GSAQP
+2114 GSGQP
-2119 SALSVPDA
+2119 STLSVPDS
-2127 PDSFTPGATLD
+2127 PEGFTPGASLD
-2138 VAPVN
+2138 VTPDGKPTHNPDPSNRYQYNSSSTPVS
-2143 PQTKAANPYPTLQ
+2143 
-2156 ADPNNYGLPYKTA
+2156 LPFKTT
-2169 PFVSAAIPFGTPVG
+2169 PFVSTAIPFGTPVG

-2196 PTGYSTVAAGND
+2196 PTGYSNVAAGND

-2251 PDTILSTQGGSDA
+2251 PDTILSTQGGFDA

-2291 DRMTDGA
+2291 DRMTDGSTFGA
-2298 TYGGVPMVDQPP
+2298 VPMVDQPP

-2329 AAYRDKNS
+2329 AAYRDSTS
-2337 GNLSVYWTSG
+2337 GNLAVYWTSG
-2347 RGARTSANAQFNIYQ
+2347 RGTGLNAQFNIYQ

-2368 NGAFLPVNPAA
+2368 KDANGNIAFLPVDPLAPA
-2379 TNTYVPQ
+2379 NYVPQ

-2392 NDSAGYT
+2392 SDTGGYT
-2399 GTYPF
+2399 GTAPN
-2404 RTLNPALA
+2404 RALVPALA
-2412 ANAGTNSGLTI
+2412 SNAGTNSGLTI
-2423 AQDAQNLGT
+2423 AQNGGM
-2432 VYAFGVNVQAPPL
+2432 VGAFAVNVQAPPL
-2445 PGVSAYQNTLLC
+2445 TASYQNTLLY
-2457 YPVTASTGALG
+2457 YPVTANTGALG
-2468 SAQPITNDPTQV
+2468 TAQPITSDPSQV
-2480 KYGVKGLSC
+2480 KYGVKGLSTNTAFSNTT
-2489 LPSPGQPQ
+2489 P
-2497 IFTRNLWAFWTAT
+2497 NLWAFWTAT

-2523 PTTNL
+2523 PTSKA
-2528 WVPAGGSNTPS
+2528 WAPAAGSKTPS
-2539 TIGLLPIPAGLTAVA
+2539 TTGLLPIPAGLTAVA
-2554 DPAPLLVF
+2554 DPAPLLVY
-2562 GNVLVNGTPQLQAT
+2562 GNVLVNGTPQLEAT

-2599 DGAPTNPKPYQLDL
+2599 DAKTASLLDL
-2613 VPFPAVTEILTA
+2613 VPYPAVTEILAA

-2647 LFVGGQP
+2647 LFVNGTP
-2654 ILYDTSVTPAKPLFS
+2654 ILYDTTKNPVAPLFS

-2715 ATGRVRFTATPNATV
+2715 ATGRVRFTATPSATV

-2736 LARRITN
+2736 LARRITS
-2743 DSRADTGPITFLD
+2743 DSRADIGPVTFLD
-2756 GNYKVNAAA
+2756 GNYKLNAAA
-2765 PYLNGVKAD
+2765 PYLVNGVKAD

-2813 PSSGNPATLLL
+2813 PSAGNPATLLL

-2897 EEHTGGAPPPTDT
+2897 EEHTGGSPPPTDT
-2910 PTGLSAVT
+2910 PTGLSAIT

-2939 DAYNNYYTSPT
+2939 DAYNNSITTTPPD
-2950 NFNLSYP
+2950 LSHP

>member
-132 PPFGWNAP
+132 PPGFWNAP
-140 FDYVPQSVGL
+140 FDYVPRGAGL
-150 QSEDDNDTT
+150 QSEDDSDTT

-164 PPATAGFTAT
+164 PPATAGFTAP

-199 AEYLR
+199 GEYLR
-204 LPAGTDGTATWQL
+204 LPSGTDGTATWQL

-236 DINGNPEPRS
+236 DINNNVEPRS
-246 TDVTYFITVRDAG
+246 TNVTYFIVVRDAG

-271 QTEANA
+271 QTDANA
-277 NQFLAGPFQ
+277 NEFLAGPFQ
-286 IVAGGSVTVTLPR
+286 VVAGGSVTVTLPR
-299 NVATGFNND
+299 NVATGLNND
-308 PKNPYFLVADSMT
+308 PKNPYYIVADSMR

-328 VQSTPTVINTESYP
+328 VQSTPTAINYESYP
-342 EDFKRAQYWGISV
+342 EDFKRAKYWGRSR
-355 PDPGAPPLTVKTTVA
+355 PTAPAVGTPPA
-370 DNAPP
+370 QQNAPP
-375 DVNGTTPILHS
+375 DT
-386 GDPAKAGIQSG
+386 DPASG
-397 AVDPRRRIRQLV
+397 APNLRSGATDMNDPGHVYPVHAADANHRIRQLV
-409 YFGRREPVYA
+409 YFGRREPVLT
-419 RSVTLDDSQTGFG
+419 RSVTLDDSQTGFTS
-432 NPGGA
+432 A
-437 GPVNDAS
+437 GIASQQNDFS

-453 GVSAGGYTAT
+453 GVSAGSYTAA

-535 LIVTLPTGALTL
+535 LIVTLPTGAL
-547 DPVKYPKIKVNL
+547 DPVLHPKIKVNL
-559 FSLTGT
+559 FNLTGT
-565 NGAPGANTYV
+565 ASAPGATYV

-592 CVDGFT
+592 CVDGFN
-598 GGVVWRYETP
+598 GGVVWRFETP

-614 SAPVYSSPAVAKIN
+614 SAPVYSSPAVARIN
-628 VLVTPATATAPA
+628 VLVTPAGPGGTPA
-640 IYANKLVVI
+640 AVYANKLVVI

-677 TSSQPIYGAQPGYG
+677 ASGQPIYGAQPGYG
-691 TTAPAFDPLNPHI
+691 TPAPAFDPANPHV

-716 PNLPKYVSG
+716 PNRPKYVAG

-751 ASPTLFVDP
+751 ASPTVFVDP
-760 NVPTTPDATGTIPA
+760 NVPTTPDASGSIPA
-774 YNGAPPSNAT
+774 FNGAPPSNAT

-805 GDTQAAFDASG
+805 GDTQAAFNASG
-816 EKFNGSLDV
+816 ERFNGSLDV
-825 RRSAGHFKFLADGT
+825 RRSAGHFKFLANGT
-839 TPDPQFDPTDGFA
+839 SPDPQFDPADGFA

-902 TTNIYAPTVY
+902 TTNTYAPTVY

-953 GSFNYNIGQRPQINN
+953 GSFNYNIGQRPQINTG
-968 ADATDWA
+968 DATDWS

-991 HGQSSDKRPRPA
+991 QGQSSDKRPRPA
-1003 LGNITGSP
+1003 LGNLTGSP

-1036 FAANSGLETI
+1036 FAANSGLETT

-1076 TNSARGVWAFPAAND
+1076 TNSTRGVWAFPAAND

-1111 HATPAMGFVQFPTTI
+1111 HATPAMGFVQFPKTI
-1126 TNGDSSTYA
+1126 TNGDGSTYA
-1135 PTDVINTGANGIKGQ
+1135 PTDAINNGANGIKGQ
-1150 SVPMLYVATRGV
+1150 SVPMLYVATQGV
-1162 NDTALYAI
+1162 DDTALYAI
-1170 DVDGGS
+1170 DVDGG
-1176 DAQRLI
+1176 DDTQRLI
-1182 YRQPSPDSAI
+1182 YREASPDNAI

-1197 VLITNASV
+1197 ALITNASTK
-1205 QGGNGGSV
+1205 GGNGGSV
-1213 FVTGGSSFYDYSATP
+1213 FLTGGSTFYDYSATP
-1228 VSNPIVGQA
+1228 VSSPLGGEN

-1246 YTTFGPFS
+1246 YTTYGPFS
-1254 SPAVSATDTSDELTT
+1254 SPTVSATETT
-1269 AELNAYKAAT
+1269 DLLPGAT
-1279 GRTTTVTD
+1279 GPIMTD

-1292 DSTSGL
+1292 DSNDGL
-1298 CRGFTPRDGADAG
+1298 CKALTPIDPADIG
-1311 IPADAFNAAIPP
+1311 IPIDALNAI
-1323 YVNPPTATD
+1323 NPPGPNPPEAPD
-1332 LSAPLQAYLVDET
+1332 LSAPLQAYLVDES
-1345 HKKSINYSDRLPF
+1345 HKKSTNFGDRLPI
-1358 GKDASGNLAPLPVYE
+1358 GKTAPLPVYE

-1386 PPGTDLTKIVYDQ
+1386 PPAVTGTNPVVVYDHTQ
-1399 SSQTTP
+1399 PLVQG
-1405 AEGTIGYLQG
+1405 AIGYG
-1415 GALEFDLSDATQGAN
+1415 RGEALEFDLSDATQGVA
-1430 GTAVNQADHKVI
+1430 GAAVTPADHAVI
-1442 PPVLITVPGNNSP
+1442 PPVVITVPANNSP
-1455 LPNGFIQRAD
+1455 LPNGFIQRGD
-1465 TDTVNVLRDAS
+1465 TDTTNVLQDLG

-1487 IADGSALLNTPGSRR
+1487 IADGSARLNTPGSRR
-1502 QVINATQTVEA
+1502 RVINASQTVKVFMYDGA
-1513 YKFTGGRW
+1513 QFQPTTRT
-1521 SDQGRTKLVAFISN
+1521 TKLVAFISN

-1546 AAPSYVLSKV
+1546 AAPVYVLSPV
-1556 PPIDQPTFGILNPLA
+1556 PPVDQPTFGILNPLA
-1571 VRGGGTDLFGKN
+1571 VRGGGADLFGKN
-1583 NGAAVPMG
+1583 NGAALPIG
-1591 DTLGPFRGIAN
+1591 DTLGPFRGIVN

-1618 NGNEIPQAPPPSSAG
+1618 NGNKIPQAPPPSSSG
-1633 GGGIINPIKPLNDVA
+1633 GGGVINPIKPLNDAA

-1700 PTGLPPGSLPI
+1700 PTGLPL

-1776 APPVGSFLNGSTN
+1776 APSAGSFLNGSTN

-1852 HVSVQRFQSANQQL
+1852 HVSVPRFQPANQQL

-1893 ADLTTNAN
+1893 AGLTTNAN

-1908 VTTRRIY
+1908 VTTQRIY

-1952 EGPVPSGFGIQTSHD
+1952 EGPVPSGFGIQT
-1967 GSLNPTNPLDPTS
+1967 GSYGIQTNTYGLLEDPVSASNPLGS
-1980 PLGTFNPYNLL
+1980 HTFEPYNQK
-1991 FQDYFQPLTIHNTG
+1991 FQGYFLPLTIHNTG
-2005 NVNLLNVHLDQKQLR
+2005 NVNLLNVHLDQKQNYNSR
-2020 PINGIPTPVA
+2020 FTP
-2030 LPLVSD
+2030 LLLISD
-2036 ALDNTSFI
+2036 ALDPTSAI
-2044 PGYDYQDITGARFG
+2044 PGYDNNAALTGQRSGTFG
-2058 RFGANNTPEQSYLI
+2058 SIPELPFLV
-2072 RSSLDTDLVIPYGHN
+2072 RSSLDTDLAAAFGHN
-2087 PYIVKDPNTGAT
+2087 PYILNGTPSNGTP
-2099 HLDVYP
+2099 LINIYP

-2114 GSAQP
+2114 GSGQP
-2119 SALSVPDA
+2119 STLSVPDS
-2127 PDSFTPGATLD
+2127 PEGFTPGASLD
-2138 VAPVN
+2138 VTPDGKPTHNPDPSNRYQYNSSSTPVS
-2143 PQTKAANPYPTLQ
+2143 
-2156 ADPNNYGLPYKTA
+2156 LPFKTT
-2169 PFVSAAIPFGTPVG
+2169 PFVSTAIPFGTPVG

-2196 PTGYSTVAAGND
+2196 PTGYSNVAAGND

-2251 PDTILSTQGGSDA
+2251 PDTILSTQGGFDA

-2291 DRMTDGA
+2291 DRMTDGSTFGA
-2298 TYGGVPMVDQPP
+2298 VPMVDQPP

-2329 AAYRDKNS
+2329 AAYRDPTS
-2337 GNLSVYWTSG
+2337 GNLAVYWTSG
-2347 RGARTSANAQFNIYQ
+2347 RGTGSNAQFNIYQ

-2368 NGAFLPVNPAA
+2368 KDANGNIAFLPVDPSAPA
-2379 TNTYVPQ
+2379 NYVPQ

-2392 NDSAGYT
+2392 SDTGGYT
-2399 GTYPF
+2399 GTAPN
-2404 RTLNPALA
+2404 RALVPALA
-2412 ANAGTNSGLTI
+2412 SNAGTNSGLTI
-2423 AQDAQNLGT
+2423 VQDPTNLNTLRT
-2432 VYAFGVNVQAPPL
+2432 VGAFAVNVQAPPL
-2445 PGVSAYQNTLLC
+2445 TASYQNTLLY
-2457 YPVTASTGALG
+2457 YPVTANTGALG
-2468 SAQPITNDPTQV
+2468 TAQPITSDPSQV
-2480 KYGVKGLSC
+2480 KYGVKGLSTNTAFSNTT
-2489 LPSPGQPQ
+2489 P
-2497 IFTRNLWAFWTAT
+2497 NLWAFWTAT

-2523 PTTNL
+2523 PTSKA
-2528 WVPAGGSNTPS
+2528 WAPAAGSKTPS
-2539 TIGLLPIPAGLTAVA
+2539 TTGLLTIPAGLTAVA

-2562 GNVLVNGTPQLQAT
+2562 GNVLTNGTPQLQAT

-2599 DGAPTNPKPYQLDL
+2599 DAKTASLLDL
-2613 VPFPAVTEILTA
+2613 VPFPAVTEILA
-2625 TGQPGGWYQARDVA
+2625 PTGQTGGWYQARDVA
-2639 WSRTSQLN
+2639 WSRTSPLN
-2647 LFVGGQP
+2647 LSVKYVKNGSTVIAPLLYGGSNQ
-2654 ILYDTSVTPAKPLFS
+2654 PLFS

-2674 KASGLLVL
+2674 KATGLLVL
-2682 TGIQNRVI
+2682 TGV
-2690 SSAPTTIYAFANTA
+2690 SVPDE
-2704 PTGTVT
+2704 TGGATHTV
-2710 AYVDL
+2710 YLDL
-2715 ATGRVRFTATPNATV
+2715 ATGRVRFAPALQAPPALPSGGTQSYEV
-2730 TAFFSP
+2730 RAFFSP
-2736 LARRITN
+2736 LARRLTT

-2756 GNYKVNAAA
+2756 GTLKTNDSPV
-2765 PYLNGVKAD
+2765 LNPLPAD

-2787 ATPSASLYYKTQRLT
+2787 ASPSATIYYKTQRLT
-2802 LFLPSPIGISI
+2802 AYLGYAVDVTKPITVTVNGAPVSAFDVHNVAAITDGK
-2813 PSSGNPATLLL
+2813 GNPVSGPT
-2824 KSVIVNG
+2824 
-2831 TDVTPYV
+2831 
-2838 DVDYARGRIYFPI
+2838 ARLYFPI
-2851 DANGTITEGQTATV
+2851 STGVEGQPYTV
-2865 TYAPANTVTATN
+2865 GYTDTSGTGRTWPQSPAV
-2877 TQGNN
+2877 
-2882 ITTASDTLHTIQWQD
+2882 DTIQWQD
-2897 EEHTGGAPPPTDT
+2897 EIRSNDATAPPTNAPPLDAV
-2910 PTGLSAVT
+2910 TGLAAINQGYAVPL
-2918 DTLLPIAQVV
+2918 DTTV

-2939 DAYNNYYTSPT
+2939 DAYKNYYNSPT
-2950 NFNLSYP
+2950 DFNLNYP

>member
-1 MTSMDRSNSVKNNTL
+1 MDRSNSVKNNTL
-16 TLPQLARRAAAMLCA
+16 TIPKLARRAAAMLCA

-76 GVPSLF
+76 GVPPLF

-101 IPSYLLGNYD
+101 IPSYLLGDYD
-111 PNNPPTTAG
+111 PNNPPIGAG
-120 VHYPEHFADGQD
+120 QHYPEHFADGQD

-328 VQSTPTVINTESYP
+328 VQSTPTAINYESYT
-342 EDFKRAQYWGISV
+342 EDFKRAKYWGIYTPAAS
-355 PDPGAPPLTVKTTVA
+355 PTPQTVGTTVA
-370 DNAPP
+370 ENAIP
-375 DVNGTTPILHS
+375 DTAGGQTPSGAPILR
-386 GDPAKAGIQSG
+386 SG
-397 AVDPRRRIRQLV
+397 ATNANDPGNVYPVHADPLHRIRQLV

-419 RSVTLDDSQTGFG
+419 RSVTLDDGSQTGFTSAF
-432 NPGGA
+432 GGST
-437 GPVNDAS
+437 VIDAS

-559 FSLTGT
+559 FNLTGT

-614 SAPVYSSPAVAKIN
+614 SAPVYSSPAVARIN
-628 VLVTPATATAPA
+628 VLVTPAGPGGTPA
-640 IYANKLVVI
+640 AVYANKLVVI

-677 TSSQPIYGAQPGYG
+677 TSGQPIYGAQPSYG
-691 TTAPAFDPLNPHI
+691 TATPPVQVGAAGYSPHV

-725 ANAGAVKPQFA
+725 PNAGTVKPQFA

-751 ASPTLFVDP
+751 ASPTVFVDP
-760 NVPTTPDATGTIPA
+760 NVPTAPDASGSIPA
-774 YNGAPPSNAT
+774 FNGVPPSNAT

-805 GDTQAAFDASG
+805 GDTKAAFDASG

-902 TTNIYAPTVY
+902 TTNTYAPTVY

-953 GSFNYNIGQRPQINN
+953 GSFNYNIGQRPQIKTG
-968 ADATDWA
+968 DATDWA

-991 HGQSSDKRPRPA
+991 QGQSSDKRPRPA

-1036 FAANSGLETI
+1036 FAANSGLETT
-1046 TAGRKAATRP
+1046 TAGKKAATRP

-1076 TNSARGVWAFPAAND
+1076 TNSTRGVWAFPAAND

-1111 HATPAMGFVQFPTTI
+1111 HATPAMGFVQFPKTI
-1126 TNGDSSTYA
+1126 TNGDGSAYA

-1162 NDTALYAI
+1162 DDTALYAI
-1170 DVDGGS
+1170 DVDGG
-1176 DAQRLI
+1176 DDTQRLI
-1182 YRQPSPDSAI
+1182 YREASPDSAI

-1254 SPAVSATDTSDELTT
+1254 SPAVSATGTSDELTT

-1311 IPADAFNAAIPP
+1311 IPSDAFNAAIPP
-1323 YVNPPTATD
+1323 YVKPPTATD

-1386 PPGTDLTKIVYDQ
+1386 PPAVTGTDPVVVYDH
-1399 SSQTTP
+1399 SMPLT
-1405 AEGTIGYLQG
+1405 EGAIGYGQG
-1415 GALEFDLSDATQGAN
+1415 EALEFDLSDAMQGAN
-1430 GTAVNQADHKVI
+1430 GAAVTPPDHAVI

-1465 TDTVNVLRDAS
+1465 TDTINVLRDMS

-1487 IADGSALLNTPGSRR
+1487 IADGSERLNTPGSRR
-1502 QVINATQTVEA
+1502 RVLNATQTVKV
-1513 YKFTGGRW
+1513 YKYDGAHFQPTDRT
-1521 SDQGRTKLVAFISN
+1521 TKLVAFISN

-1546 AAPSYVLSKV
+1546 AAPVYVLSPV
-1556 PPIDQPTFGILNPLA
+1556 PPVDQPTFGILNPLA

-1583 NGAAVPMG
+1583 NGAALPMG
-1591 DTLGPFRGIAN
+1591 DTLGPFRGIVN

-1633 GGGIINPIKPLNDVA
+1633 GGGIINPIKPLNDAA

-1776 APPVGSFLNGSTN
+1776 PPSAGSFLNGSTN

-1811 GAADMTLGQANLTR
+1811 GEADMTLGQANLTR
-1825 AVAGTSSAGT
+1825 AVAGTSSAGA

-1852 HVSVQRFQSANQQL
+1852 HVSVPRFQSANQQL

-1871 KFPNQPVS
+1871 NQPVS
-1879 PTSSNYDLSGQISP
+1879 PTKSNYDLSGQISP

-1947 DATVA
+1947 DATVTVPQ
-1952 EGPVPSGFGIQTSHD
+1952 PVPSGFGIQTSHY
-1967 GSLNPTNPLDPTS
+1967 GQLTATNPPDPTS
-1980 PLGTFNPYNLL
+1980 PLATFGPYNPL
-1991 FQDYFQPLTIHNTG
+1991 FQDYFRPLTIHNTG

-2020 PINGIPTPVA
+2020 PINGTPTPVA

-2044 PGYDYQDITGARFG
+2044 PGYDPNGALTGPRFG
-2058 RFGANNTPEQSYLI
+2058 KFGANNEQEDLYLI
-2072 RSSLDTDLVIPYGHN
+2072 RSSLDSDLVAAYGHN
-2087 PYIVKDPNTGAT
+2087 PAIANGTVNGTP
-2099 HLDVYP
+2099 LLSIYP

-2114 GSAQP
+2114 GSGQP
-2119 SALSVPDA
+2119 STLFVPDS
-2127 PDSFTPGATLD
+2127 PEGFTPGASLNVPQTNHPTLD
-2138 VAPVN
+2138 SDPSNTYTYNSTGSPV
-2143 PQTKAANPYPTLQ
+2143 Q
-2156 ADPNNYGLPYKTA
+2156 LPFKTS

-2183 SYHGLL
+2183 SYHGSL
-2189 QAFEGVD
+2189 QLFEGLD
-2196 PTGYSTVAAGND
+2196 PRGYSTVVTNS
-2208 PGSVKQGPYALQG
+2208 PGGSGTYT
-2221 AFSGLTRLIF
+2221 GLTAQIF
-2231 PPRYG
+2231 PPKYG
-2236 GAVGGIGTPNPNNPL
+2236 GAVGGLGVPAPVANGRPR
-2251 PDTILSTQGGSDA
+2251 DTIEI
-2264 TGAPNPAVSLM
+2264 APSGSLM
-2275 PNSTP
+2275 PNSSTSSTGP

-2291 DRMTDGA
+2291 DRMTDGSTFGA
-2298 TYGGVPMVDQPP
+2298 VPMVDAFGAGPKDANGNP
-2310 LPNNTP
+2310 TS
-2316 PYTPPPA
+2316 

-2329 AAYRDKNS
+2329 AAFRDPTS

-2347 RGARTSANAQFNIYQ
+2347 RPVTGSTSPFN
-2362 ALVPMV
+2362 V
-2368 NGAFLPVNPAA
+2368 
-2379 TNTYVPQ
+2379 
-2386 WWTSLA
+2386 
-2392 NDSAGYT
+2392 
-2399 GTYPF
+2399 
-2404 RTLNPALA
+2404 LA
-2412 ANAGTNSGLTI
+2412 ANVPFVLNTSGNTTPPGYFLPSDPTQYWWKPFAPLTAGLGTNSGLTI
-2423 AQDAQNLGT
+2423 AQDALNLST
-2432 VYAFGVNVQAPPL
+2432 IYAFGVNVSSPPYNNAL
-2445 PGVSAYQNTLLC
+2445 FAF
-2457 YPVTASTGALG
+2457 PVTAGTGALG
-2468 SAQPITNDPTQV
+2468 SGVPITNDPTQV
-2480 KYGVKGLSC
+2480 KYGVKGLITNTQTKFKRS
-2489 LPSPGQPQ
+2489 
-2497 IFTRNLWAFWTAT
+2497 LWAFWTAT

-2523 PTTNL
+2523 PNSSL
-2528 WVPAGGSNTPS
+2528 WVPASGSNTPS

-2554 DPAPLLVF
+2554 DPAPLLMY
-2562 GNVLVNGTPQLQAT
+2562 GNIANAATPLQAT

-2654 ILYDTSVTPAKPLFS
+2654 ILYDTTATPAKPLFS

-2743 DSRADTGPITFLD
+2743 DSRADTGPVTFLD
-2756 GNYKVNAAA
+2756 GAPKPNDAGTNRNNVAAVTA
-2765 PYLNGVKAD
+2765 LPAD
-2774 RRWYVWRKSGAGG
+2774 RRWYIWRKSGTGG
-2787 ATPSASLYYKTQRLT
+2787 ASPSATIYYKTQRLT
-2802 LFLPSPIGISI
+2802 AELGYPVDPTESLTITLNNAPY
-2813 PSSGNPATLLL
+2813 SGA
-2824 KSVIVNG
+2824 
-2831 TDVTPYV
+2831 V
-2838 DVDYARGRIYFPI
+2838 DVHNVPPILDAKGGLVSAASARLYFPI
-2851 DANGTITEGQTATV
+2851 QSGAEGQAFTVNYTDTSGTGRTWPASPATD
-2865 TYAPANTVTATN
+2865 TV
-2877 TQGNN
+2877 
-2882 ITTASDTLHTIQWQD
+2882 QWQD
-2897 EEHTGGAPPPTDT
+2897 EIRSNDTTAPPITVPPMPINATTSLATVVPGYAVPLDT
-2910 PTGLSAVT
+2910 T
-2918 DTLLPIAQVV
+2918 V

-2939 DAYNNYYTSPT
+2939 DAYKNYYTSPT

-2983 TAGP
+2983 TVGP

>member
-16 TLPQLARRAAAMLCA
+16 TIPKLARRAAAMLCA

-51 ASPSQPTPYQ
+51 ASPGQPTPYQ
-61 SPLFHNGGAQDPLPA
+61 SPLFHSGGAQDPLPT

-101 IPSYLLGNYD
+101 IPSYLLGDYD
-111 PNNPPTTAG
+111 PNNPPTTAR
-120 VHYPEHFADGQD
+120 VHYPEHFADGQN
-132 PPFGWNAP
+132 PPGFWNAP
-140 FDYVPQSVGL
+140 FDYVPRGAGL
-150 QSEDDNDTT
+150 QTEDDSDTT

-199 AEYLR
+199 GEYLR
-204 LPAGTDGTATWQL
+204 LPSGTDGTATWQL

-236 DINGNPEPRS
+236 DINNNVEPRS
-246 TDVTYFITVRDAG
+246 TNVTYFIVVRDAG

-271 QTEANA
+271 QTDANA
-277 NQFLAGPFQ
+277 NEFLAGPFQ
-286 IVAGGSVTVTLPR
+286 VVAGGSVTVTLPR
-299 NVATGFNND
+299 NVATGLNND
-308 PKNPYFLVADSMT
+308 PKNPYYIVADSMT

-328 VQSTPTVINTESYP
+328 VQSTPTAINYESYP
-342 EDFKRAQYWGISV
+342 EDFKRAKYWGRS
-355 PDPGAPPLTVKTTVA
+355 APTGTAPAVGTTPA
-370 DNAPP
+370 QQNAPP
-375 DVNGTTPILHS
+375 DTDTSGAPILR
-386 GDPAKAGIQSG
+386 SG
-397 AVDPRRRIRQLV
+397 ATDTNDPGRVYPVHAADARHRIRQLV
-409 YFGRREPVYA
+409 YFGRREPVLT
-419 RSVTLDDSQTGFG
+419 RSVTLDDSQTGFTTT
-432 NPGGA
+432 GG
-437 GPVNDAS
+437 GQVSDVS

-453 GVSAGGYTAT
+453 GVSAGSYTAA
-463 STPVASWLLTVP
+463 STPVASWTLTTP

-488 LPRTPQAGQPNAP
+488 LPRTPQTGQPNAP
-501 ENRLGRVTYTVT
+501 ENRLGRTIYTVT
-513 DAANNAVISG
+513 DAASGALISG
-523 PVTISQR
+523 PVTISQK

-535 LIVTLPTGALTL
+535 LNVTLPTGALTL
-547 DPVKYPKIKVNL
+547 DPVLHPKIKVNL
-559 FSLTGT
+559 FNLTGT
-565 NGAPGANTYV
+565 ASAPGATYV

-592 CVDGFT
+592 CVDGFN
-598 GGVVWRYETP
+598 GGVVWRFETP

-614 SAPVYSSPAVAKIN
+614 SAPVYSSPAVARIN
-628 VLVTPATATAPA
+628 VLVTPAGPGGTPA
-640 IYANKLVVI
+640 AVYANKLVVI

-677 TSSQPIYGAQPGYG
+677 ASGQPIYGAQPGYG
-691 TTAPAFDPLNPHI
+691 TTAPAFDPANPHV

-751 ASPTLFVDP
+751 ASPTVFVDP

-774 YNGAPPSNAT
+774 FNGAPPSNAT

-805 GDTQAAFDASG
+805 GDTQAAFNASG

-825 RRSAGHFKFLADGT
+825 RPSAGHFKFLANGT

-902 TTNIYAPTVY
+902 TTNTYAPTVY

-975 FPDAYDRTGTD
+975 FPDAYDRTGGD
-986 VTKNN
+986 VTSGNK
-991 HGQSSDKRPRPA
+991 GQSNDKKPRPA

-1036 FAANSGLETI
+1036 FAANSGLETT

-1182 YRQPSPDSAI
+1182 YREASPDSTI

-1197 VLITNASV
+1197 ALITNASTK
-1205 QGGNGGSV
+1205 GGNGGSV
-1213 FVTGGSSFYDYSATP
+1213 FLTGGSTFYDYSATP
-1228 VSNPIVGQA
+1228 VSSPFGGQN

-1246 YTTFGPFS
+1246 YTTYGPFS
-1254 SPAVSATDTSDELTT
+1254 SPTVSATGTT
-1269 AELNAYKAAT
+1269 DLLPGAT
-1279 GRTTTVTD
+1279 GPIMTD

-1292 DSTSGL
+1292 DSNDGL
-1298 CRGFTPRDGADAG
+1298 CKALTPIDPADIG
-1311 IPADAFNAAIPP
+1311 IPIDALNAI
-1323 YVNPPTATD
+1323 NPPGPNPPEAPD

-1345 HKKSINYSDRLPF
+1345 HKKSTNFSDSLPI
-1358 GKDASGNLAPLPVYE
+1358 GKTAPLPVYE

-1386 PPGTDLTKIVYDQ
+1386 PPGTDLTKVVYDH
-1399 SSQTTP
+1399 SMPLT
-1405 AEGTIGYLQG
+1405 EGAIGYGQG

-1430 GTAVNQADHKVI
+1430 GAAVTPPDHAVI

-1455 LPNGFIQRAD
+1455 LPNGFIQRGD
-1465 TDTVNVLRDAS
+1465 TDTTNVLQDLG

-1487 IADGSALLNTPGSRR
+1487 IADGSARLNTPGSRR
-1502 QVINATQTVEA
+1502 RVINASQTVKVFMYDGA
-1513 YKFTGGRW
+1513 QFQPTTRT
-1521 SDQGRTKLVAFISN
+1521 TKLVAFISN

-1546 AAPSYVLSKV
+1546 AAPVYVLSPV
-1556 PPIDQPTFGILNPLA
+1556 PPVDQPTFGILNPLA
-1571 VRGGGTDLFGKN
+1571 VRGGGADLFGKN
-1583 NGAAVPMG
+1583 NGAALPIG
-1591 DTLGPFRGIAN
+1591 DTLGPFRGIVN

-1633 GGGIINPIKPLNDVA
+1633 GGGVINPIKPLNDAA

-1776 APPVGSFLNGSTN
+1776 PPPAGSFLNGSTN

-1825 AVAGTSSAGT
+1825 AVAGTSSAGA

-1871 KFPNQPVS
+1871 NQHQLVN

-1947 DATVA
+1947 DATVTVPQ
-1952 EGPVPSGFGIQTSHD
+1952 PVPSGFGVQTSRFGGLQD
-1967 GSLNPTNPLDPTS
+1967 ANGVT
-1980 PLGTFNPYNLL
+1980 TFDPYNLA
-1991 FQDYFQPLTIHNTG
+1991 FQGLTGQGYFQPLTIHNTG
-2005 NVNLLNVHLDQKQLR
+2005 NVNLLNVHLDQRQQL
-2020 PINGIPTPVA
+2020 NNN
-2030 LPLVSD
+2030 PLSLLLTSD
-2036 ALDNTSFI
+2036 ALDPLSSI
-2044 PGYDYQDITGARFG
+2044 PGYDANGITGPRG
-2058 RFGANNTPEQSYLI
+2058 TLPGTSVPELPYLI
-2072 RSSLDTDLVIPYGHN
+2072 RSSLDSDLVAAYGHN
-2087 PYIVKDPNTGAT
+2087 PYILSNANAGVPLINI
-2099 HLDVYP
+2099 YP

-2114 GSAQP
+2114 GSGQP
-2119 SALSVPDA
+2119 STLSVPDS
-2127 PDSFTPGATLD
+2127 PEGFTPGASLD
-2138 VAPVN
+2138 VTPDGKPTHN
-2143 PQTKAANPYPTLQ
+2143 P
-2156 ADPNNYGLPYKTA
+2156 DPSNRYQYNGSSTSVSLPFKTT
-2169 PFVSAAIPFGTPVG
+2169 PFVSTAIPFGTPVG

-2196 PTGYSTVAAGND
+2196 PTGYSNVAAGND
-2208 PGSVKQGPYALQG
+2208 PGSVKQGPYASQG

-2251 PDTILSTQGGSDA
+2251 PDTILSTQGGFDA

-2280 TATVLNVKVVE
+2280 TATLLNVKVVE
-2291 DRMTDGA
+2291 NRMTDGFTFGA
-2298 TYGGVPMVDQPP
+2298 VPQVDQGPAIP
-2310 LPNNTP
+2310 ATTGANGNPAR
-2316 PYTPPPA
+2316 A

-2329 AAYRDKNS
+2329 AAFRDPTS
-2337 GNLSVYWTSG
+2337 GSLSVYWTSG
-2347 RGARTSANAQFNIYQ
+2347 RGTGSNAQFNIYQ

-2368 NGAFLPVNPAA
+2368 QYAQGFSAFLPVDPLA
-2379 TNTYVPQ
+2379 TGTYVPQ

-2392 NDSAGYT
+2392 SESGGYNT
-2399 GTYPF
+2399 DGT
-2404 RTLNPALA
+2404 LKPALA

-2423 AQDAQNLGT
+2423 VQDPTNLNTLRT
-2432 VYAFGVNVQAPPL
+2432 VGAFAVNVQAPPL
-2445 PGVSAYQNTLLC
+2445 TASYQNTLLY
-2457 YPVTASTGALG
+2457 YPVTANTGALG
-2468 SAQPITNDPTQV
+2468 TAQPITSDPSQV
-2480 KYGVKGLSC
+2480 KYGVKGLSTNTAFSNTT
-2489 LPSPGQPQ
+2489 P
-2497 IFTRNLWAFWTAT
+2497 NLWAFWTAT

-2523 PTTNL
+2523 PTSKA
-2528 WVPAGGSNTPS
+2528 WAPAAGSKTPS
-2539 TIGLLPIPAGLTAVA
+2539 TTGLLTIPAGLTAVA

-2562 GNVLVNGTPQLQAT
+2562 GNVLTNGTPQLQAT

-2599 DGAPTNPKPYQLDL
+2599 DAKTASLLDL
-2613 VPFPAVTEILTA
+2613 VPFPAVTEILA
-2625 TGQPGGWYQARDVA
+2625 PTGQTGGWYQARDVA
-2639 WSRTSQLN
+2639 WSRTSPLN
-2647 LFVGGQP
+2647 LSVKYVKNGSTVIAPLLYGGSNQ
-2654 ILYDTSVTPAKPLFS
+2654 PLFS

-2674 KASGLLVL
+2674 KATGLLVL
-2682 TGIQNRVI
+2682 TGV
-2690 SSAPTTIYAFANTA
+2690 SVPDE
-2704 PTGTVT
+2704 TGGATHTV
-2710 AYVDL
+2710 YLDL
-2715 ATGRVRFTATPNATV
+2715 ATGRVRFAPALQAPPALPSGATQSYEV
-2730 TAFFSP
+2730 RAFFSP
-2736 LARRITN
+2736 LARRLTT
-2743 DSRADTGPITFLD
+2743 DSRADTDPITFLD
-2756 GNYKVNAAA
+2756 GTPKPNDAGTNPNNVAAVTA
-2765 PYLNGVKAD
+2765 LPAD
-2774 RRWYVWRKSGAGG
+2774 RRWYIWRKSGTGG
-2787 ATPSASLYYKTQRLT
+2787 ASPSATIYYKTQRLT
-2802 LFLPSPIGISI
+2802 AELGYPVDPTKSLTITLNNAAY
-2813 PSSGNPATLLL
+2813 SGA
-2824 KSVIVNG
+2824 
-2831 TDVTPYV
+2831 V
-2838 DVDYARGRIYFPI
+2838 DVHNVPPILDAKGGLVSAASARLYFPI
-2851 DANGTITEGQTATV
+2851 QSGAEGQAFTVNYTDTSGTGRTWPVLPATD
-2865 TYAPANTVTATN
+2865 TV
-2877 TQGNN
+2877 
-2882 ITTASDTLHTIQWQD
+2882 QWQD
-2897 EEHTGGAPPPTDT
+2897 EIRSNDTTAPPITVPPMPMNATTSLATVVPGYAVPLDT
-2910 PTGLSAVT
+2910 T
-2918 DTLLPIAQVV
+2918 V
-2928 NENNVSAFLDT
+2928 NENNVSAFLDPF
-2939 DAYNNYYTSPT
+2939 AGLQSE
-2950 NFNLSYP
+2950 